1 MMAVVAIASLAA
13 AGAAMLGFVVAM
25 LFRWGSQRH
34 ADRLTRLSRVELAE
48 MFLFVEPARF
58 LRYNALALISLPPLA
73 FVAAGGVVA
82 LIVAAVVLTA
92 PVALY
97 RRLRERRNR
106 ALQRQLADV
115 AAAIATALR
124 AGLGLA
130 QALEQVVRHQPR
142 PSAQEFALALREHRL
157 GTPLEQALSDLA
169 RRVRSADY
177 DMLVATLGIAR
188 ELGGGL
194 AEALD
199 RLAVAVRRRVA
210 MEDRIAALTAQ
221 GRLQGLIMAILP
233 VLLGLVLYA
242 MQPQA
247 MQPLFETPLGWA
259 TLAVVAALEIGGW
272 MLIRRI
278 VAIRV

>member
-1 MMAVVAIASLAA
+1 MR
-13 AGAAMLGFVVAM
+13 GC
-25 LFRWGSQRH
+25 
-34 ADRLTRLSRVELAE
+34 
-48 MFLFVEPARF
+48 
-58 LRYNALALISLPPLA
+58 
-73 FVAAGGVVA
+73 
-82 LIVAAVVLTA
+82 
-92 PVALY
+92 
-97 RRLRERRNR
+97 
-106 ALQRQLADV
+106 V

>member
-1 MMAVVAIASLAA
+1 MMVVVAIASLAA

-82 LIVAAVVLTA
+82 LIVAAVVLT